1 MRRRN
6 RKKSKQAPKATSK
19 ADKCCTKYCR
29 NQRALKKTTY
39 KKADG
44 TVVVYENFLK
54 KCWKCHSRALKEKR
68 PWTYVLNML
77 RHSARKRGLAF
88 TLTVT
93 SFKAWCQQTGYLE
106 QRGNKPGDLTVDRI
120 DWNEGY
126 HIWNLQTLTHKENS
140 EQGADNTPRAER
152 ADTDDQAE
160 AALPP
165 ETEDQPF

>member
-1 MRRRN
+1 MAR
-6 RKKSKQAPKATSK
+6 SK

-29 NQRALKKTTY
+29 NQRALKKTVY

-54 KCWKCHSRALKEKR
+54 VCWKCHSRRLKEKR

-77 RHSARKRGLAF
+77 RHSANKRNLPF
-88 TLTVT
+88 TLTVA
-93 SFKAWCQQTGYLE
+93 SFKKWCLETGYLE
-106 QRGNKPGDLTVDRI
+106 KRGNKPDNLTVDRI
-120 DWNEGY
+120 DRNEGY
-126 HIWNLQTLTHKENS
+126 HIWNIQTLTHKENS
-140 EQGADNTPRAER
+140 DQGADNTPRAER